1 MLLTDHVFSVVGG
14 DLRHAHLANSLADTG
29 CKVFGLFFDLD
40 AYISDAVTKT
50 SDVTKAFKESDVII
64 LPLPTTLDNKTLN
77 SSMSSKNIM
86 LDVLFSNIPPNRCV
100 LGGMITPELTAIA
113 KKYGVV
119 ITDYFERDE
128 FKILNSIPTAEGAVA
143 LAMDELPCT
152 IFERPCAVIGCGRTG
167 KAISRL
173 LHSMGADVFAFA
185 RKQSDLAWIRSC
197 GCHAVHLSSLSLL
210 ANRFD
215 LIINTAPAQL
225 LCEDILTKLK
235 RDCLVIDISSKP
247 GGVDFETAKQLGI
260 RTIWALSL
268 PGKAAPLTAGEI
280 IKETV
285 VNIISEL
292 EDQSLSA
299 LY

>member
-50 SDVTKAFKESDVII
+50 ADIKKAFAESDVII

-77 SSMSSKNIM
+77 SSMSSESIM
-86 LDVLFSNIPPNRCV
+86 LDEIFSSIPRGSCV
-100 LGGMITPELTAIA
+100 LGGMVTPELSALGA
-113 KKYGVV
+113 KYGVV
-119 ITDYFERDE
+119 ITDYFEREE
-128 FKILNSIPTAEGAVA
+128 FKILNAIPTAEGAVA
-143 LAMDELPCT
+143 LAMEELPCT

-167 KAISRL
+167 RAISRL

-197 GCHAVHLSSLSLL
+197 GCRAVHLSELSSY
-210 ANRFD
+210 AEYFD

-235 RDCLVIDISSKP
+235 SDCLVIDISSKP
-247 GGVDFETAKQLGI
+247 GGVDFEIAKQLGI

-285 VNIISEL
+285 VNIISEFE
-292 EDQSLSA
+292 EDIRSSLC
-299 LY
+299 